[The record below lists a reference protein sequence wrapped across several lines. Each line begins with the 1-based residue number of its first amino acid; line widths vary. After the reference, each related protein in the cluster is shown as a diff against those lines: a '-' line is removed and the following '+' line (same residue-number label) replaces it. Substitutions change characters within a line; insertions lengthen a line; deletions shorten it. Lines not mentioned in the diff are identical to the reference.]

1 MWVITISYFV
11 FRGVL
16 GPIIES
22 FYLAPIFYMAVFS
35 LVIGNFFYV
44 YNYMIG
50 CAKREQWDIIKYAFL
65 VPFYWLMISLAA
77 WKALWQLFFKPHYWE
92 KTVHGFHLENK

>member
-1 MWVITISYFV
+1 
-11 FRGVL
+11 
-16 GPIIES
+16 
-22 FYLAPIFYMAVFS
+22 
-35 LVIGNFFYV
+35 
-44 YNYMIG
+44 MIG